1 MKTFLAL
8 LLIFLPT
15 ICLAEFTFT
24 GKLSQIHTGPQ
35 YQGRIFVKV
44 QGAPLGEVSCSTNTN
59 YSFAFDGINKDAND
73 STNEEGKIYLS
84 LLLSALAA
92 QQTVTLK
99 SSDDCTT
106 YHNVADLRNLSVMP

>member
-1 MKTFLAL
+1 MKKLFAL
-8 LLIFLPT
+8 LFIVLPT
-15 ICLAEFTFT
+15 SCLAEFVFT

-44 QGAPLGEVSCSTNTN
+44 QGTPLGEVPCSTNTS
-59 YSFAFDGINKDAND
+59 YSFAFDGINKDANNI
-73 STNEEGKIYLS
+73 TNEEGKIYLS